1 VPFGLV
7 QRAASSV
14 PVLVVSE
21 MCAIAE
27 STRAQAGIPCT
38 IGLPRVQ
45 VNIVTEAGER
55 DLVIAGDVKTKLAE
69 T

>member
-1 VPFGLV
+1 VSGTFRIT
-7 QRAASSV
+7 QRPQLQTNGKRNSRT
-14 PVLVVSE
+14 
-21 MCAIAE
+21 
-27 STRAQAGIPCT
+27 TRAQAGIPWT

-55 DLVIAGDVKTKLAE
+55 DLVIARDVKTKLAE